1 MEIGGYGYEKPEL
14 LKVAEEIYSC
24 KCEKQDLELQLGT
37 ERFHYS
43 YIPKRKQR
51 IEGSVVSQLFFI
63 ILLSLVVLG
72 IIYILVDYMM
82 NYSEMRENGAAGVA
96 FLFSVLL
103 LILVGYIDLK
113 MIKQELEMMALLFV
127 SMKPE
132 QSLRFA
138 KKHDI
143 NTFQSDEIKSREKI
157 KLLEEKIGFLDR
169 KILELTEKQKA
180 MLEEKEQREE
190 VLRRKGVLFDEK
202 PDETKK
208 TGTFSLKEENFGT
221 QDALQ
226 LHEFYT
232 HEEQYINNYL
242 LQLDGRLQKINKE
255 IIAID
260 DDFEI
265 IKKQF
270 LFFVIIY
277 VLVAVVQSAFT
288 GIASTITSIL
298 CMIGSVCYI
307 IYLERKCKRPV
318 LLYLVEHDSRL
329 TMEYAFC
336 NNMVPVRNK
345 RKELLET
352 IEGYKKEL
360 AEIKKKKSEIIF

>member
-14 LKVAEEIYSC
+14 LKVAEQIYSC
-24 KCEKQDLELQLGT
+24 KCEKQDLELQLSS
-37 ERFHYS
+37 ERFHYD
-43 YIPKRKQR
+43 YIPKRKHK
-51 IEGSVVSQLFFI
+51 IESSVVSQLLFI
-63 ILLSLVVLG
+63 IPLSLVVLG
-72 IIYILVDYMM
+72 IVYIIFNYMM
-82 NYSEMRENGAAGVA
+82 NYSEMSENGAAGVA

-103 LILVGYIDLK
+103 LVPVGYVDLK
-113 MIKQELEMMALLFV
+113 MIKQELEMMARLFV

-132 QSLRFA
+132 KSLRFA

-143 NTFQSDEIKSREKI
+143 NTFQSDEIKSKEKI

-169 KILELTEKQKA
+169 KILELTEKQKSI
-180 MLEEKEQREE
+180 LEEKEQREE
-190 VLRRKGVLFDEK
+190 VLRKKGVLFDEK

-208 TGTFSLKEENFGT
+208 TGAFSLKEESVST

-242 LQLDGRLQKINKE
+242 IQLDGRLQKINKE
-255 IIAID
+255 IVAID

-288 GIASTITSIL
+288 GVVATITSIL
-298 CMIGSVCYI
+298 CIIGSICYI
-307 IYLERKCKRPV
+307 IYLERKCKRPI

-336 NNMVPVRNK
+336 NGMVPVRNK
-345 RKELLET
+345 RQELLET
-352 IEGYKKEL
+352 IEDYKKEL

>member
-103 LILVGYIDLK
+103 LIPVGYIDLK

-180 MLEEKEQREE
+180 MLEERNRE
-190 VLRRKGVLFDEK
+190 
-202 PDETKK
+202 
-208 TGTFSLKEENFGT
+208 
-221 QDALQ
+221 
-226 LHEFYT
+226 
-232 HEEQYINNYL
+232 
-242 LQLDGRLQKINKE
+242 
-255 IIAID
+255 
-260 DDFEI
+260 
-265 IKKQF
+265 
-270 LFFVIIY
+270 
-277 VLVAVVQSAFT
+277 
-288 GIASTITSIL
+288 
-298 CMIGSVCYI
+298 
-307 IYLERKCKRPV
+307 KR
-318 LLYLVEHDSRL
+318 
-329 TMEYAFC
+329 F
-336 NNMVPVRNK
+336 
-345 RKELLET
+345 
-352 IEGYKKEL
+352 
-360 AEIKKKKSEIIF
+360 